1 MRKSRTMQK
10 LNLKRFCLMLDC
22 SRNAVMNIENLK
34 SWVDICELLGF
45 TSLMLYTE
53 DTYEIDGH
61 PYFGY
66 ARGRYTKNELKEI
79 DSYAVSRGIEIIPF
93 IQTLAHIEQIFRWKD
108 YAPLND
114 CDDILLCDDERVYS
128 LIDAMFTTL
137 EECFTTRMVNVGMD
151 EAHHIG
157 RGRYYDLHGEC
168 EHSNILLKHA
178 HRVADI
184 AKNHG
189 FQICMWSDMFFN
201 FATGSKGYFN
211 PTAEVDESVGALI
224 PDNASLIYWDYY
236 KRRTEDYSAMLRL
249 HDKIKDGCWYAGGV
263 WTWDGFATQNTYSIE
278 ALKSSLEGCR
288 ECGVENVIITTW
300 GDGGAE
306 CSVYEALPALFFAS
320 EYVKGTRDTDEI
332 KRRFKELFRIEFDD
346 FMLFDQVMRRELD
359 SFYLSPSKYLLYN
372 DPLIGLLDTTVPDS
386 AGDDFAE
393 ITALTEPLIYHEKWG
408 YLFETNHRLSKAV
421 SKKCDVGIRIR
432 KAYRSNDTSALKE
445 LADELMEIKELV
457 YEFYLAFRRQW
468 MRENKPYGFEVHDAR
483 LGGLMTRIIHCA
495 ERLDMYVN
503 GKISSIEELEDEPL
517 DVRGDIDR
525 LQYPKS
531 YVRYNKWQEI
541 ITASNLAINR

>member
-1 MRKSRTMQK
+1 MKK

-128 LIDAMFTTL
+128 LMDAMFTTL

-189 FQICMWSDMFFN
+189 FEICMWSDMFFN

-263 WTWDGFATQNTYSIE
+263 WTWDGFSTQNRYSIE
-278 ALKSSLEGCR
+278 ALKSSLEACR
-288 ECGVENVIITTW
+288 ECGVENLIITTW

-320 EYVKGTRDTDEI
+320 EYVNGNTDMNRI
-332 KRRFKELFRIEFDD
+332 KERFSELFGIGFDE
-346 FMLFDQVMRRELD
+346 FMLFDQVMREETEA
-359 SFYLSPSKYLLYN
+359 FYLSPSKYLLYN
-372 DPLIGLLDTTVPDS
+372 DPFIGLLDTTIPES
-386 AGDDFAE
+386 CQEDF
-393 ITALTEPLIYHEKWG
+393 INLCNLTLPLTEHERWG
-408 YLFETNHRLSKAV
+408 YLFKTNHLLCVAV
-421 SKKCDVGIRIR
+421 AEKCDIGIRIR
-432 KAYRSNDTSALKE
+432 KAYREKDTDKLREYATE
-445 LADELMEIKELV
+445 LRKIKDEV
-457 YEFYLAFRRQW
+457 HEFYLAFEKQW
-468 MRENKPYGFEVHDAR
+468 MRENKPYGFEIHDVR
-483 LGGLMTRIIHCA
+483 LGGLMTRLAHCA
-495 ERLDMYVN
+495 DRLDGYAN
-503 GKISSIEELEDEPL
+503 GDFAAIDELEDEPL
-517 DVRGDIDR
+517 DVRGTKDNLTHERKYI
-525 LQYPKS
+525 
-531 YVRYNKWQEI
+531 RYNKWSEI
-541 ITASNLAINR
+541 ISAGNLAIHR